1 MLTPLCCLRSPP
13 LARARRAQAPHR
25 RRRPRPGNRARAVR
39 SRQRAPRRRP
49 TRQRRADRRIQHAGA
64 AAAHGRTQSESRLSH
79 GWLPSTGTGALPPPA
94 ECGVAELHC
103 CLRCYVTT
111 GARHTSECNGP
122 TTDLSAD
129 RPYPRQNF
137 PSWFAKFDLSADW
150 SAPRPWQAPAPTPT
164 PTPAPVPTPTPTPT
178 PTPAPAPVPTPTPTP
193 QPVVYGGPYD
203 NVGSAPQVFVIPQ
216 SCSVPGCFRRP
227 RLAGALSEFVTGPI
241 CCYECVYGAHS
252 VECDEAFAERTCL
265 STGHRRYP

>member
-64 AAAHGRTQSESRLSH
+64 AAAHGRTAIR
-79 GWLPSTGTGALPPPA
+79 
-94 ECGVAELHC
+94 
-103 CLRCYVTT
+103 VTT
-111 GARHTSECNGP
+111 VARLAAVDGHRGPSRRRCAAWLSSTAVCGATSRTENGTP
-122 TTDLSAD
+122 ASAMVL
-129 RPYPRQNF
+129 RLTCRRIGRRRARTASASP
-137 PSWFAKFDLSADW
+137 AFDLSADW

-216 SCSVPGCFRRP
+216 SCSVPGCCRRP
-227 RLAGALSEFVTGPI
+227 RLAGALREFVTGPI
-241 CCYECVYGAHS
+241 CCYECVYGAH
-252 VECDEAFAERTCL
+252 
-265 STGHRRYP
+265 

>member
-1 MLTPLCCLRSPP
+1 MLTPLSCLRSLARGALKLLTAAGVPGPATAPGPSAHDSARPVVDPHGNGVRIGESNTPAPPP
-13 LARARRAQAPHR
+13 LTGVRNPSHDCRTAGCRRRA
-25 RRRPRPGNRARAVR
+25 PG
-39 SRQRAPRRRP
+39 PF
-49 TRQRRADRRIQHAGA
+49 
-64 AAAHGRTQSESRLSH
+64 
-79 GWLPSTGTGALPPPA
+79 PPA
-94 ECGVAELHC
+94 VCGVAELHC
-103 CLRCYVTT
+103 CLRCYVTN
-111 GARHTSECNGP
+111 GERHTLECNGP

-129 RPYPRQNF
+129 RPYFVPFRERL
-137 PSWFAKFDLSADW
+137 ARFDLSADW

-193 QPVVYGGPYD
+193 QPVVYGGP
-203 NVGSAPQVFVIPQ
+203 PQVFVIPQ

-265 STGHRRYP
+265 SSGPRGCP